1 MGKRNFKEMS
11 NNEIKIEMRNLENL
25 YENKKM
31 KVVALINELKE
42 LDDEYINAKEELNNR
57 NKGIF

>member
-11 NNEIKIEMRNLENL
+11 NSEIKIEMRNLENL

>member
-1 MGKRNFKEMS
+1 MGKHNFKEMS
-11 NNEIKIEMRNLENL
+11 NSEIKIEMRNLENL